1 MKILKS
7 IVWGFLNFLVFA
19 EKIFWGLLRVCVW
32 MAFISAI
39 FYGGILFSRIALNF
53 PEPFEPK
60 KLVIEQVINIQKQVG
75 CKMIDGEIGPE
86 FKRLVNA
93 QCEIDKPEYFNKL
106 AKPYYTPS
114 GAPKE

>member
-7 IVWGFLNFLVFA
+7 IVWDFLNFLVFA
-19 EKIFWGLLRVCVW
+19 EKIFWGLLRLCAW

-60 KLVIEQVINIQKQVG
+60 KLVIEQLIDIQKQVG
-75 CKMIDGEIGPE
+75 CKRIDGEIGPE
-86 FKRLVNA
+86 TTLLVNA
-93 QCEIDKPEYFNKL
+93 CTASEKKEFFNKL
-106 AKPYYTPS
+106 AKPYFTPS
-114 GAPKE
+114 GVPKE